1 VALNLS
7 RGARSLHRGRRAIAS
22 EGNNLDAMHRK
33 ARDRYNSAK
42 PDTETQTEGDAGA
55 FRERRP
61 VYGRCP
67 RGCGLINDL
76 FDPPAFYADASR
88 CRSIEFYLN
97 TPAYVCTRARARV
110 RSLVYVHTSM
120 RKGDESRRE

>member
-1 VALNLS
+1 
-7 RGARSLHRGRRAIAS
+7 
-22 EGNNLDAMHRK
+22 MHRK
-33 ARDRYNSAK
+33 PRDRYNSAK
-42 PDTETQTEGDAGA
+42 LDTETQAEGDAGA

-97 TPAYVCTRARARV
+97 TPVYVCARARARPLA
-110 RSLVYVHTSM
+110 RLCTYVNE
-120 RKGDESRRE
+120 KGG